1 VRRAGAACIEQHTVS
16 KFGIPTMTVN
26 DFDPSNPGP
35 AVSATPAALAHLRA
49 QIERSGRQCLRLG
62 VKESGCNG
70 YMYTLDYIDAP
81 GDDDQAVTVG
91 DAVTLYVRDADL
103 AMVRGTE
110 LDYVTEGL
118 NSSLT
123 FKNPNASTYCGCGE
137 SFAIGVA
144 DADAD

>member
-1 VRRAGAACIEQHTVS
+1 MTVS
-16 KFGIPTMTVN
+16 N
-26 DFDPSNPGP
+26 FDPANPGP

-49 QIERSGRQCLRLG
+49 QIERAGRQCLRLG

-81 GDDDQAVTVG
+81 GDDEQAFEVG

-118 NSSLT
+118 NSSLK

-137 SFAIGVA
+137 SFAVA
-144 DADAD
+144 DADADADAD

>member
-1 VRRAGAACIEQHTVS
+1 MTVS
-16 KFGIPTMTVN
+16 N
-26 DFDPSNPGP
+26 FDPANPAP
-35 AVSATPAALAHLRA
+35 AVGATPAALAHLRA
-49 QIERSGRQCLRLG
+49 QIERSGHQSLRLG

-81 GDDDQAVTVG
+81 GGDEQAFDVG
-91 DAVTLYVRDADL
+91 DGVTLYVRDADL

-118 NSSLT
+118 NSSLK

-144 DADAD
+144 DADVD